1 MCKDKLISKN
11 RHQKLYYRNTFK
23 IVTNQV
29 HGSARVNMISYILL
43 TLDYS
48 ETSQQE
54 HYNKSRD
61 RTSQTTQKRV
71 DPPRK
76 IQVKIPQ

>member
-23 IVTNQV
+23 MVTNQV
-29 HGSARVNMISYILL
+29 HGSARVNIISYILL

-54 HYNKSRD
+54 HYNK
-61 RTSQTTQKRV
+61 KRAGTEQARQHRNV
-71 DPPRK
+71 
-76 IQVKIPQ
+76 

>member
-11 RHQKLYYRNTFK
+11 QHQKLYHKNALK
-23 IVTNQV
+23 MVTNQV
-29 HGSARVNMISYILL
+29 HGSARLNIISHILL

-54 HYNKSRD
+54 HYN
-61 RTSQTTQKRV
+61 QKRAGTEQARQLRNV
-71 DPPRK
+71 
-76 IQVKIPQ
+76 

>member
-11 RHQKLYYRNTFK
+11 RHQKLYYKNTFK
-23 IVTNQV
+23 MVTNQV
-29 HGSARVNMISYILL
+29 HGSARVNIISYILL

-54 HYNKSRD
+54 HYN
-61 RTSQTTQKRV
+61 QKGAGTEQARQRRNV
-71 DPPRK
+71 
-76 IQVKIPQ
+76 